1 MNRFIHLVKN
11 KYFLVTL
18 AFLIWMLFFDRND
31 LMSQYEYQTQLHK
44 LQEEKEFYQQETEAV
59 RKDLKE
65 LTTDMKQ
72 LEKFAREKYLM
83 KKDDEDVFII
93 IKEEKETKKSLF

>member
-44 LQEEKEFYQQETEAV
+44 LQEEKEFYQKETEAV